1 VDVNYEVPRSSAT
14 PVTGRAVD
22 SAGHPL
28 AGVEIYVQPRDEF
41 PPGNVE
47 AVTDA
52 AGHFS
57 LPVVDSGSRLRARKG
72 KWSTIKPVTPG
83 AQELTI
89 TLVENAQAAI
99 RIVVHQ
105 PDGAPLAGANVELSD
120 GQQGGIIFDQRKTG
134 PDGSCIFRRVDPDM
148 TYQVY
153 VYASGFANTQ
163 VKVSIQPGK
172 QVDAPP
178 IVLAK
183 ADSFVAGMVVDEAG
197 NPMADMQVNMSSGG
211 FGTVGRT
218 DAMGHFRFAA
228 IVPGTAVTVSAMFDD
243 RTPGAT
249 LRNVPAG
256 SDNLIITVHPPATR
270 PAP

>member
-1 VDVNYEVPRSSAT
+1 
-14 PVTGRAVD
+14 VD

-120 GQQGGIIFDQRKTG
+120 GRFSPANRSMR
-134 PDGSCIFRRVDPDM
+134 PRSSLPRR
-148 TYQVY
+148 
-153 VYASGFANTQ
+153 
-163 VKVSIQPGK
+163 
-172 QVDAPP
+172 
-178 IVLAK
+178 
-183 ADSFVAGMVVDEAG
+183 
-197 NPMADMQVNMSSGG
+197 
-211 FGTVGRT
+211 
-218 DAMGHFRFAA
+218 
-228 IVPGTAVTVSAMFDD
+228 TALS
-243 RTPGAT
+243 
-249 LRNVPAG
+249 PAWW
-256 SDNLIITVHPPATR
+256 SMR
-270 PAP
+270 PAIPWPTCKST